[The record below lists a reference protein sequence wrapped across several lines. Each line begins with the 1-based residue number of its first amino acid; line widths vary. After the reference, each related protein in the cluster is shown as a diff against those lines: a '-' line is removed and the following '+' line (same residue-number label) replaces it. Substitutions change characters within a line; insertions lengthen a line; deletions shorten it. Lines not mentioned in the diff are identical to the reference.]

1 MHLRRRII
9 IGIVLLLFIISFGT
23 TGYWFISGNLLDSIY
38 MTVITAATVGYGE
51 VIDLSHNPA
60 GRIFTIIFIILSLVT
75 IATVTSMLAASILE
89 IELTGFLRRRKM
101 SKEIK
106 NLSNHY
112 IVCGAGETGIHIIQE
127 LAKTLKSF
135 VVIERNQERLE
146 KLIETIPQ
154 LIYINGDATEDEV
167 LLSAGVEKAAGV
179 IAALPSDKDNLY
191 ITVMTRQYNKN
202 IRIVTL
208 GIEDKAI
215 NKFKTAGADSV
226 VSPSIIGGLRIA
238 SEMTRPTAVKFLD
251 TMLRQTSGTYR
262 IEEITIEPGS
272 VVINK
277 KLIDVPLKDKFKLL
291 VLAIILPGEK
301 MLYNPSADTPLTE
314 NAVIVV
320 MGDIQNIQKARD
332 FIIG

>member
-9 IGIVLLLFIISFGT
+9 IGITLLLFIIVFGT
-23 TGYWFISGNLLDSIY
+23 TGYWFISGNLLDAVY

-60 GRIFTIIFIILSLVT
+60 GRIFTIIFIILSLIT
-75 IATVTSMLAASILE
+75 IAIVTSMLAASILE

-112 IVCGAGETGIHIIQE
+112 IVCGAGETGIHVIQE
-127 LAKTLKSF
+127 LSKTQKSF
-135 VVIERNQERLE
+135 VVIERNQERLD

-154 LIYINGDATEDEV
+154 LIYINGDATEDDV
-167 LLSAGVEKAAGV
+167 LLSAGVERAAGV
-179 IAALPSDKDNLY
+179 IASLPSDKDNLY

-202 IRIVTL
+202 TRIVAL

-215 NKFKTAGADSV
+215 NKLRSAGADSV
-226 VSPSIIGGLRIA
+226 VSSSVIGGLRIA
-238 SEMTRPTAVKFLD
+238 SEMTRPVAVKFLD
-251 TMLRQTSGTYR
+251 TMLKQTAGTYR

-272 VVINK
+272 AVINK
-277 KLIDVPLKDKFKLL
+277 KLINVPLKDKFGLL
-291 VLAIILPGEK
+291 VLAIILPGET

-320 MGDIQNIQKARD
+320 MGEIDNIQQARE
-332 FIIG
+332 FIKG